1 VNSYLISDAK
11 NLIVVDL
18 LRNSLEAERL
28 ADRVASSGKKLHL
41 IFITHGHPDHYI
53 GLGVFHRR
61 FPNVTVKVA
70 SSKIRDDIIDFSN
83 WMESVAWLETETK
96 MKVKSEQNPEGFDY
110 SNVIEILSEPFLRL
124 SLEETRIQV
133 QTDYPATECAH
144 MTTLSIPEQRTF
156 FAFDLLY
163 NHVHAWCGQG
173 VDQAEIR
180 NWILALD
187 LIWQVAS
194 GGGWSFY
201 CGHGESGDERLV
213 SNMKKYLE
221 TFVEVT
227 SAAKTRREAIDKM
240 KELFPGFAQEDFLL
254 LHSVNFHVKGTN

>member
-1 VNSYLISDAK
+1 M
-11 NLIVVDL
+11 IVVDL
-18 LRNSLEAERL
+18 LRNSLEAEKL
-28 ADRVASSGKKLHL
+28 ADHVVSSGKKLDL
-41 IFITHGHPDHYI
+41 IFITHGHPDRYI

-70 SSKIRDDIIDFSN
+70 SSKILDDIIAFSN
-83 WMESVAWLETETK
+83 WMESVGWLEAETK

-110 SNVIEILSEPFLRL
+110 SNMIEILSEPFLRL
-124 SLEETRIQV
+124 PLEQTRIQV
-133 QTDYPATECAH
+133 KTDYPATECAH
-144 MTTLSIPEQRTF
+144 MTTLSIPEQHTF
-156 FAFDLLY
+156 IAFDLLY
-163 NHVHAWCGQG
+163 NRVHAWSGPG

-187 LIWQVAS
+187 RIQGVAS
-194 GGGWSFY
+194 ARGWSFY

-213 SNMKKYLE
+213 SNMKDYLE

-227 SAAKTRREAIDKM
+227 SAAKTRQEAIDKM